1 MKNADQVEQNSNIS
15 IGVSACLLGAKVRF
29 DGGHKRNRYIDELL
43 SEHFNFVSYC
53 PEVAIGMS
61 IPREPIRLVDD
72 HGEIRVVGT
81 RQPDNDFTQPMKSYG
96 KRIAA
101 SMHELCGFV
110 FKKDSPSCGME
121 RVKVYAENGMP
132 EKRGTGIFAHE
143 IIKQNPLLPVE
154 EEGRLNDPVLRE
166 NFVNR
171 VYVYARWKA
180 LVQQGISKSALIDF
194 HTRHK
199 YLLLAHNQQTYRE
212 LGRMISA
219 LKQINLVEFSQQYI
233 EKIMTVLAQPASRKK
248 HVNVLQ
254 HLLGF
259 LRPCLDPDDRAEVLD
274 TIKAYG
280 NGEYP
285 LVVPVTMMQHHFRRN
300 PHPFVNRQ
308 VYLNP
313 HPRELMLR
321 NNI

>member
-1 MKNADQVEQNSNIS
+1 MNIELKTEINDKIS
-15 IGVSACLLGAKVRF
+15 IGVSACLLGARVRF
-29 DGGHKRNRYIDELL
+29 DGGHKRDRYINDLL
-43 SEHFNFVSYC
+43 GEHFHFVSFC
-53 PEVAIGMS
+53 PEVAIGMG

-72 HGEIRVVGT
+72 QGNIRAVGT
-81 RQPDNDFTQPMKSYG
+81 RDRGRDFTEQLTHYG
-96 KRIAA
+96 KSVSGLIDT
-101 SMHELCGFV
+101 LCGFV

-132 EKRGTGIFAHE
+132 EKRGTGLFARQ
-143 IIKQNPLLPVE
+143 IMKLNPILPVE

-171 VYVYARWKA
+171 VFVYARWKE
-180 LVQQGISKSALIDF
+180 LMQEGISKSGLIDF

-199 YLLLAHNQQTYRE
+199 YLLLAHNQKDYRE
-212 LGRMISA
+212 MGRMLSSLDKA
-219 LKQINLVEFSQQYI
+219 DMPEFAQHYI
-233 EKIMTVLAQPASRKK
+233 ERVMVVLTQRSSRKK

-259 LRPCLDPDDRAEVLD
+259 LRSGLDADDRAEMLD
-274 TIKAYG
+274 AIKAYG

-285 LVVPVTMMQHHFRRN
+285 LIVPITLLQHHFRRN
-300 PHPFVNRQ
+300 PHPYVNRQ

-321 NNI
+321 NGI

>member
-1 MKNADQVEQNSNIS
+1 MNTEIKKEQDKEIA
-15 IGVSACLLGAKVRF
+15 IGISACLLGAKVRF
-29 DGGHKRNRYIDELL
+29 DGGHKRNSYIDGLL
-43 SEHFNFVSYC
+43 SEHFTFVAYC

-72 HGEIRVVGT
+72 NGNIRVLGT
-81 RQPDNDFTQPMKSYG
+81 HNPDNEFTDQLKTYG
-96 KRIAA
+96 EKVAGSIDHL
-101 SMHELCGFV
+101 SGFV

-132 EKRGTGIFAHE
+132 EKKGTGLFAEE
-143 IIKQNPLLPVE
+143 IMKQNPLLPVE

-166 NFVNR
+166 NFINR
-171 VYVYARWKA
+171 VYVYARWQNLLQSGLTKYR
-180 LVQQGISKSALIDF
+180 LIEF

-199 YLLLAHNQQTYRE
+199 YLMLAHNQQEYRE
-212 LGRMISA
+212 LGKSLSSVNKA
-219 LKQINLVEFSQQYI
+219 DVVKFSSEYINRV
-233 EKIMTVLAQPASRKK
+233 MMVLRHRASRKM

-259 LRPCLDPDDRAEVLD
+259 LRSHLDTEDRAEILD
-274 TIKAYG
+274 TIKAYSK
-280 NGEYP
+280 GEYP
-285 LVVPVTMMQHHFRRN
+285 LVVPITLLQHHFRRN
-300 PHPFVNRQ
+300 PHPFVNQQ

-321 NNI
+321 NSI